1 MVTGTKKTERHG
13 LEASVLS
20 GSPTGTSKSGCEPA
34 VGPEEHFGIVASE
47 LVAPRGDSGDG
58 TNLLVGFSGWPDSVL
73 RCGQKL
79 NQRRETSSSDHVA
92 TTSGRFGRLREY
104 LGCGS
109 NRGRF
114 VNATPVKLG
123 QSSTGWNNL
132 PDANSTSRT
141 RQFAF
146 YNRLQDSSVEN
157 CMYDQRCRCGCQSRR
172 QFLSNRLE
180 PRRRSHLTTCSGL

>member
-73 RCGQKL
+73 RCD
-79 NQRRETSSSDHVA
+79 R
-92 TTSGRFGRLREY
+92 
-104 LGCGS
+104 
-109 NRGRF
+109 
-114 VNATPVKLG
+114 
-123 QSSTGWNNL
+123 SSTSVERLLRPTTWRRHRAGSA
-132 PDANSTSRT
+132 DYESTWGVEAIVGASLT
-141 RQFAF
+141 
-146 YNRLQDSSVEN
+146 RLQ
-157 CMYDQRCRCGCQSRR
+157 
-172 QFLSNRLE
+172 
-180 PRRRSHLTTCSGL
+180 